1 MRALARAAAAVVA
14 MSFVL
19 SAGGCGGGGPNGY
32 LIGPLTAAG
41 DAVATSAVPG

>member
-14 MSFVL
+14 MSFIL

-32 LIGPLTAAG
+32 LIGPLTAAS
-41 DAVATSAVPG
+41 DTATSATPV